1 MMGGAESMAAKE
13 GRGRSFS
20 RRWAI
25 VLVSGGFIL
34 GLLGM
39 TAYVL
44 HLEAKLV
51 RSMAVR
57 DALLYS
63 KSLEEFRTLYT
74 AEVVER
80 VRGRGVQVSHDYR
93 EHPGAIP
100 LPATLSMLLGKRI
113 FPPHAGSVRLF
124 SDYPFPWRAKTG
136 GPQDDFEREALRAL
150 RDNPSEPFLRF
161 ETQSGDLTLRYATAD
176 LMRESCVD
184 CHNSHPDTPKRGWK
198 VGDVRG
204 VLSVSR
210 PIGQGAGTIRGS
222 LRGVVALLAG
232 FAVFALAVMAWV
244 AVRLRRAQIVYQQ
257 LAYDTAAVNREL
269 VSEIEQRERVE
280 AERRKL
286 EEQVRHSQKLEGLGV
301 LAGGIAHDFNNLLMG
316 VLGNAELARSK
327 VAEGAAA
334 RQHIELIETAA
345 MRARELT
352 RELLAYAGHSPVKRR
367 GVDLTALIR
376 ETNSLLLTAV
386 EQAATV
392 ELELLDGLPNVKG
405 DRSQLQQVLM
415 NLITNAA
422 DAVAHEDGRIWIR
435 TELTVLSVDGG
446 SEDFFGVG
454 PAPGRYVVLEVRDNG
469 EGMDEETRRHMFDP
483 FFTTKATG
491 SGLGLAALQGIVR
504 AHAGGLSVRS
514 VVGEGTVVRVLL
526 PCIAGKAAANSDPP
540 EMSGAEVERGTVLV
554 VDDQDVVRLT
564 VTLLL
569 KDAGFDVI
577 GAASGREALQIVT
590 DSDVDI
596 SAVLL
601 DQRMPGMDGEETLRQ
616 LREIEPSLRVVI
628 SSGQAAEG
636 AMRQFITEG
645 SVGFLQKP
653 YTEKELLMQL
663 GRTCASNVGAS
674 HSGPDGDTS

>member
-1 MMGGAESMAAKE
+1 M
-13 GRGRSFS
+13 
-20 RRWAI
+20 
-25 VLVSGGFIL
+25 
-34 GLLGM
+34 
-39 TAYVL
+39 
-44 HLEAKLV
+44 
-51 RSMAVR
+51 
-57 DALLYS
+57 
-63 KSLEEFRTLYT
+63 
-74 AEVVER
+74 
-80 VRGRGVQVSHDYR
+80 
-93 EHPGAIP
+93 
-100 LPATLSMLLGKRI
+100 
-113 FPPHAGSVRLF
+113 
-124 SDYPFPWRAKTG
+124 
-136 GPQDDFEREALRAL
+136 
-150 RDNPSEPFLRF
+150 
-161 ETQSGDLTLRYATAD
+161 
-176 LMRESCVD
+176 
-184 CHNSHPDTPKRGWK
+184 
-198 VGDVRG
+198 GDVRG